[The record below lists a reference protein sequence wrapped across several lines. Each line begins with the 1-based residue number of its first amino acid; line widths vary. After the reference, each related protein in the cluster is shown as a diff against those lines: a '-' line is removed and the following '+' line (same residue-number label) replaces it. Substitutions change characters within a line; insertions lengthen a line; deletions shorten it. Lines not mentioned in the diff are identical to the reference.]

1 MKTLVFATNNPNK
14 LEEVQTLLKDKFV
27 IKGLKDIECHEDIP
41 ETADTLEGNA
51 SLKSKYVFETYG
63 LDCFSDDTGL
73 EVKALDMEPG
83 VYSARY
89 AGPQKN
95 SEDNITKLLKQL
107 ANKNNRLARF
117 RTVVSLILDGE
128 EHLFEG
134 IVNGTIAMQRKGES
148 GFGYDPVFTPEDSD
162 KTFAEM
168 SQEAKNKISHR
179 GLAIKKLVT
188 FLENHN

>member
-14 LEEVQTLLKDKFV
+14 LEEVQTLLKNKFV

-63 LDCFSDDTGL
+63 LNCFSDDTGL

-95 SEDNITKLLKQL
+95 SEHNITKLLKQL

-117 RTVVSLILDGE
+117 RTVVSLIIDGE

-134 IVNGTIAMQRKGES
+134 IINGTIAMQRKGES
-148 GFGYDPVFTPEDSD
+148 GFGYDSVFTPENSD

-179 GLAIKKLVT
+179 GLAIKKLVS